1 MNRVFFVILS
11 CLVVLMPAVFGLYLL
26 FSPPARL
33 VSVAK
38 RNIFGKILPFPKEG
52 TTLWRL
58 LILFYRLIGALALA
72 MSIFFLVMLIIQIT
86 K

>member
-1 MNRVFFVILS
+1 MT
-11 CLVVLMPAVFGLYLL
+11 ATFGLHFLL
-26 FSPPARL
+26 SAPARL
-33 VSVAK
+33 IYIAK

-72 MSIFFLVMLIIQIT
+72 VSIFFLVMLIIQIT